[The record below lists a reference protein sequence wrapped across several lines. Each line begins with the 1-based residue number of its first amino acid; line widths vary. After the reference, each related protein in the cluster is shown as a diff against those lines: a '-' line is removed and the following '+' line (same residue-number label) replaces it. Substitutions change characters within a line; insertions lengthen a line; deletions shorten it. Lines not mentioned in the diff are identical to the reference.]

1 MHERVFMISGVSGK
15 FKAFFPPKL
24 FSRYSPMV
32 KVQNEAVWLK

>member
-24 FSRYSPMV
+24 FSRYPPILSDGQST
-32 KVQNEAVWLK
+32 K